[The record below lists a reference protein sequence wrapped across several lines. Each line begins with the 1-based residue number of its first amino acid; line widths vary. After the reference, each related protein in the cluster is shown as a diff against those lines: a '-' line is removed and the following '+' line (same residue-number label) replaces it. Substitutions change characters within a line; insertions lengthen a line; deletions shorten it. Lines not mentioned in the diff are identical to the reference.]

1 MGTRFWALRPVAA
14 ASAAAVCALSLA
26 ACDGAPSANPA
37 RAHAGDS
44 ADRRLADA
52 APDGPDT
59 RAPAR
64 YSNAVYTPSGSS
76 SARGSS
82 SDADTPL
89 FHGKPMWAA
98 NKKHSA
104 QENAD
109 YHFKRD
115 GEALGAT
122 SEDDFLTKVHAFVDH
137 PPQGTETLTRSN
149 GDKLMYD
156 PKANLF
162 AVVDKDGAP
171 RTLFKPRDGS
181 AYWQQQKDSVA
192 AGDDYGSRSSRKSA
206 GRSSGD
212 DNG

>member
-1 MGTRFWALRPVAA
+1 MATRVWAYAPLA
-14 ASAAAVCALSLA
+14 ASAALVSVLCLA
-26 ACDGAPSANPA
+26 ACDGAPSATPA
-37 RAHAGDS
+37 RAHAGES
-44 ADRRLADA
+44 ADRRLADS
-52 APDGPDT
+52 APAGDET
-59 RAPAR
+59 RGPAR
-64 YSNAVYTPSGSS
+64 YSNAVYTTGA
-76 SARGSS
+76 SAGAARE
-82 SDADTPL
+82 ADTPL

-115 GEALGAT
+115 GDAVGAT

-137 PPQGTETLTRSN
+137 PPQGVETLTRAN

-156 PKANLF
+156 AKANLF

-171 RTLFKPRDGS
+171 RTLFKPRDGA
-181 AYWQQQKDSVA
+181 AYWAQQKDSVA
-192 AGDDYGSRSSRKSA
+192 SGDDSYGSRAKSGRRSA
-206 GRSSGD
+206 RRSSGD

>member
-1 MGTRFWALRPVAA
+1 MGTRFWAYAPLAA
-14 ASAAAVCALSLA
+14 ASAAAVSVLCLA

-37 RAHAGDS
+37 RAHANS
-44 ADRRLADA
+44 TDRRLADA
-52 APDGPDT
+52 APEGGDT

-64 YSNAVYTPSGSS
+64 YSTAVYTTSGAA
-76 SARGSS
+76 SAR
-82 SDADTPL
+82 DADTPL

-98 NKKHSA
+98 NKKHTA

-115 GEALGAT
+115 GDAVGAT

-137 PPQGTETLTRSN
+137 PPKGVETLSRSN

-156 PKANLF
+156 AKANLF

-171 RTLFKPRDGS
+171 RTLFKPRDG
-181 AYWQQQKDSVA
+181 ADYWKQQKDNK
-192 AGDDYGSRSSRKSA
+192 GEDDYGSRSTSSRRSA
-206 GRSSGD
+206 RRTSGD